1 MGASANHSKTGLAI
15 IAGRGDLPR
24 LLAEE
29 CQASGRLYVV
39 VEFENIPLAW
49 ASSHPVIP
57 AIFEKTGQLISRM
70 QDADCQE
77 IVIVGAMKRES
88 IDPSKLDDKGRELA
102 VILSETMKAGDD
114 ETLSSIIR
122 FFETNGFHVR
132 AAHEIL
138 PSLIPQAGVLTSTA
152 PSDDDIFDAARA
164 AEIVAGLGCLDVGQ
178 GAVVGQG
185 ICLGLESI
193 QGTDTMLDFV
203 KNNREGYAPNPKAG
217 RGVLFKAPKPAQDLR
232 VDLPTIGPDTI
243 RNAQEAGLSGIAI
256 EAGGVMVLHRSETV
270 ASANDLG
277 LFLWVRPKNE

>member
-1 MGASANHSKTGLAI
+1 MGASADHSKTGLAI

-29 CQASGRLYVV
+29 CQAAGRKYVV

-49 ASSHPVIP
+49 ASNHPVIP
-57 AIFEKTGQLISRM
+57 TIFEKTGQLIDQI
-70 QDADCQE
+70 QDAKCQE
-77 IVIVGAMKRES
+77 IVIVGAMNREG

-138 PSLIPQAGVLTSTA
+138 PSLIPQAGVLSNIN
-152 PSDDDIFDAARA
+152 PSDDDMFDAARA
-164 AEIVAGLGCLDVGQ
+164 AEIVAGLGRLDVGQ

-203 KNNREGYAPNPKAG
+203 ENNREGYAPNPTGG

-243 RNAQEAGLSGIAI
+243 RNIHKSGLSGVVI
-256 EAGGVMVLHRSETV
+256 EAGGVMVLRRSETV
-270 ASANDLG
+270 SLANDLG
-277 LFLWVRPKNE
+277 LFLWVRPKE